1 MFTEDNID
9 KSKFEPVPSG
19 KVAVEELSSYIALTM
34 ARGVG
39 PVLARRLISTLGS
52 AKNVIETPQRKLEM
66 VPGVGSVLAEAIKQP
81 NLLDCA
87 NRELDFLAKVGGKAI
102 CDVEADYPKRLK
114 ECEDCPI
121 VLYQKGNMHLEEKH
135 VLGVVG
141 TRKMTAYG
149 RTHINNVLKELSER
163 VPDLLIVSGLAHG
176 VDGAAHR
183 CALELG
189 VQTVGVV
196 GHGLNMIYPAEH
208 RGLSERMMANGGM
221 LTEFHSH
228 SSVDRKNF
236 VSRNRIIAGLCDVIW
251 VVESGE
257 KGGALL
263 TADFADSYS
272 REVCALPGRVGDLY
286 SIGCNNLIKKN
297 RAVMVEN
304 ADDIIQM
311 MNWDQKAHKKE
322 AVQLSLFMDLTERE
336 RLVVQVLEIEGRMQV
351 NQMVRKLQLPMNE
364 LSSLLFDLEM
374 KDVVCSFPGGVYG
387 LK

>member
-1 MFTEDNID
+1 MSSEENVNNGV
-9 KSKFEPVPSG
+9 FEPISSV
-19 KVAVEELSSYIALTM
+19 KIAENELVSYIALTM

-66 VPGVGSVLAEAIKQP
+66 VPGVGKVLAEAIKQP
-81 NLLDCA
+81 GLVDCA
-87 NRELDFLAKVGGKAI
+87 NREMDFLEKVGGKAVCEI
-102 CDVEADYPKRLK
+102 DVDYPKRLK

-121 VLYQKGNMHLEEKH
+121 VLYKKGNIQLEVKH
-135 VLGVVG
+135 VMGVVG
-141 TRKMTAYG
+141 TRKMTTYG
-149 RTHINNVLKELSER
+149 RTHINNILKELSEK
-163 VPDLLIVSGLAHG
+163 VPELLIVSGLAHG
-176 VDGAAHR
+176 VDGTAHR
-183 CALELG
+183 CALDLG
-189 VQTVGVV
+189 LQTVGVV
-196 GHGLNMIYPAEH
+196 GHGLNMVYPAEH
-208 RGLSERMMANGGM
+208 RGLAERMFANGGL

-286 SIGCNNLIKKN
+286 SVGCNGLIKKN
-297 RAVMVEN
+297 RAVMIES
-304 ADDIIQM
+304 ADDIVQM
-311 MNWDQKAHKKE
+311 MNWDQNVRKKE

-336 RLVVQVLEIEGRMQV
+336 RLVVQALEIEGRMQV
-351 NQMVRKLQLPMNE
+351 NLMVRKLQLPMNE
-364 LSSLLFDLEM
+364 LSSILFDLEM

-387 LK
+387 LN

>member
-1 MFTEDNID
+1 MSSEENINN
-9 KSKFEPVPSG
+9 SGFEKTSG
-19 KVAVEELSSYIALTM
+19 KVSVEELASYIALTM

-39 PVLARRLISTLGS
+39 PVLARRLISTFEG
-52 AKNVIETPQRKLEM
+52 AKNVLETPQRKLEM
-66 VPGVGSVLAEAIKQP
+66 VSGVGTVLAESIKHP
-81 NLLDCA
+81 NLMDYA
-87 NRELDFLAKVGGKAI
+87 KRELDFLAKVGGKAV

-121 VLYQKGNMHLEEKH
+121 VLYRKGSMHLEEKC
-135 VLGVVG
+135 VIGVVG
-141 TRKMTAYG
+141 TRKMTTYG
-149 RTHINNVLKELSER
+149 RIHINGILKELSEK

-176 VDGAAHR
+176 VDGTAHR
-183 CALELG
+183 CALDLG
-189 VQTVGVV
+189 LQTVGVV

-208 RGLSERMMANGGM
+208 RGLAERMFANGGL

-286 SIGCNNLIKKN
+286 SIGCNELIKKN
-297 RAVMVEN
+297 RAVMIEN

-311 MNWDQKAHKKE
+311 MNWDQKTQKKE

-336 RLVVQVLEIEGRMQV
+336 RLVVQALEIEGRMQV
-351 NQMVRKLQLPMNE
+351 NLMVRKLQLPMNE
-364 LSSLLFDLEM
+364 LSSILFDLEM
-374 KDVVCSFPGGVYG
+374 KDVVCSFPGGIYG
-387 LK
+387 LN

>member
-1 MFTEDNID
+1 MSSEENINNGG
-9 KSKFEPVPSG
+9 SALSTG
-19 KVAVEELSSYIALTM
+19 KVSVEELASYIALTM

-52 AKNVIETPQRKLEM
+52 AKSVLETPQRKLEM
-66 VPGVGSVLAEAIKQP
+66 VPGVGTVLVEAIKQP

-87 NRELDFLAKVGGKAI
+87 KRELEFLAKVGGRAI
-102 CDVEADYPKRLK
+102 CDVEEDYPKRLK

-121 VLYQKGNMHLEEKH
+121 VLYQKGNMRLEEKC
-135 VLGVVG
+135 VIGVVG
-141 TRKMTAYG
+141 TRKMTTYG
-149 RTHINNVLKELSER
+149 RTHINNILKELSEK
-163 VPDLLIVSGLAHG
+163 VPGLLIVSGLAHG
-176 VDGAAHR
+176 VDGTAHR
-183 CALELG
+183 CALDLG
-189 VQTVGVV
+189 LQTVGVV

-208 RGLSERMMANGGM
+208 RGLAERMFANGGL

-272 REVCALPGRVGDLY
+272 REVCALPGRVGDPY
-286 SIGCNNLIKKN
+286 SIGCNELIKKN
-297 RAVMVEN
+297 RAAMIES
-304 ADDIIQM
+304 AEDIIQM
-311 MNWDQKAHKKE
+311 MNWDQKTHKKE

-336 RLVVQVLEIEGRMQV
+336 RLVVQALEIEGRMQV
-351 NQMVRKLQLPMNE
+351 NLMVRKLQLPMNE
-364 LSSLLFDLEM
+364 LSSILFDLEM

-387 LK
+387 LN